1 MQLLRKKF
9 SKFLILRF
17 CRIFVKMVISKEF
30 KGGKLRNPK
39 IKLKRTH
46 TNIDKSE
53 RRISQEQNEQINKDL
68 EKNPKT
74 TDMLKAEDRA
84 TM

>member
-1 MQLLRKKF
+1 MGLRYFHKGGELRNKESHKTEEINFMQLLRKKF

-53 RRISQEQNEQINKDL
+53 RRISQE
-68 EKNPKT
+68 
-74 TDMLKAEDRA
+74 
-84 TM
+84 

>member
-1 MQLLRKKF
+1 MEEGCEIRRVHKTEEINFMQLLRKKF

-53 RRISQEQNEQINKDL
+53 RRISQE
-68 EKNPKT
+68 
-74 TDMLKAEDRA
+74 
-84 TM
+84 